1 MTGAQDRMMLQCRPE
16 STRGELMALNIRNA
30 EAERLAEAVAQL
42 TGETKTQAVTQAL
55 RDRLARLRRE
65 RTRRCLA
72 DELDE
77 IARHCAHLPLRDSRP
92 PNEILDYDEHGL
104 PR

>member
-1 MTGAQDRMMLQCRPE
+1 
-16 STRGELMALNIRNA
+16 MALNIRNP
-30 EAERLAEAVAQL
+30 EAERLAEALAKL
-42 TGETKTQAVTQAL
+42 AGETKTEAVTRAL

-65 RTRRCLA
+65 RVGRPLA

-77 IARHCAHLPLRDSRP
+77 IALHCSGLPERDTRLHD
-92 PNEILDYDEHGL
+92 EILGYDEHGL